1 MQILDRPFAE
11 LTTRQFHD
19 LVRLRVDVFVVEQEC
34 AYGELDGRD
43 LEDGTRHV
51 WIERDREVVSY
62 LRVLD
67 DGGARRI
74 GLGKSGGGG
83 LGAGVERGHIRI
95 DPSRD
100 RALGLIERH
109 LNLRIHDR
117 AGERCLG

>member
-74 GLGKSGGGG
+74 GRVCTRMSARSGGKAQV
-83 LGAGVERGHIRI
+83 LKDSIRRAAGVIEC
-95 DPSRD
+95 
-100 RALGLIERH
+100 RA
-109 LNLRIHDR
+109 
-117 AGERCLG
+117 